1 MVALRDWRMLTG
13 PERTAAATKWLTVI
27 AGLAAAIIFSMV
39 GSTLY
44 REFVG
49 LPNIAVVTVGEEPV
63 TAREY
68 RDFLAFRTYELQ
80 QQIVALDAGE
90 RPDDYD
96 ERLTELRTQLVSLAF
111 NAATD
116 LAHTPLIRGEWA
128 ARGLEIER
136 ADLDEALVAIAGAG
150 AEEAP
155 LPNEALEQVVS
166 ATGLE
171 VNAIERFTADGVR
184 RERLIEGLFAG
195 TDRTPPHLRALEI
208 ALQTEEDGTD
218 ALERLANGESMATLA
233 REVSVD
239 PGSRD
244 SGGQVDWTP
253 PDIRPEAWDEAAF
266 DAPIGQIVGPFEGD
280 FRWYLLRVLDR
291 VDARDLSDVHEETL
305 RQSKFD
311 DWIAERTETQ
321 PISYTLSADIIDWTE
336 RNPIR

>member
-13 PERTAAATKWLTVI
+13 PERTSAATKWLTVI
-27 AGLAAAIIFSMV
+27 AGLAAAIILSMI

-49 LPNIAVVTVGEEPV
+49 LPNTAVVTVGEEPV

-96 ERLTELRTQLVSLAF
+96 QRLTDLRTQLASLAF
-111 NAATD
+111 NAATE
-116 LAHTPLIRGEWA
+116 LAHITLIRGEWA
-128 ARGLEIER
+128 ARGLDIER
-136 ADLDEALVAIAGAG
+136 EDLDEAIVAIAGAG
-150 AEEAP
+150 EDEAP
-155 LPNEALEQVVS
+155 LPDEALEQVVS

-171 VNAIERFTADGVR
+171 VSAIERFTADGIR
-184 RERLIEGLFAG
+184 RERLIEELFAG

-208 ALQTEEDGTD
+208 ALQTEEDGTE
-218 ALERLANGESMATLA
+218 ALERLANGESMAALA
-233 REVSVD
+233 RELSVD

-253 PDIRPEAWDEAAF
+253 PGIRPEAWDEAAF
-266 DAPIGQIVGPFEGD
+266 GAPIGQIVGPFEGD
-280 FRWYLLRVLDR
+280 FRWYLLRVLDS
-291 VDARDLSDVHEETL
+291 VDERDLSDNHEEIL

-321 PISYTLSADIIDWTE
+321 PISYTLDADIIDWTE